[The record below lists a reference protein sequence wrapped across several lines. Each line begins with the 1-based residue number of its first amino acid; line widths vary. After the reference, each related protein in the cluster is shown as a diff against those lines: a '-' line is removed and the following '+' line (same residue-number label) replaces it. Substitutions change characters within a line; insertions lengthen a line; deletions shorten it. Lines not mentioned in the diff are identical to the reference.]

1 MKYILWDEGFLEK
14 VENYSGNQLNRKED
28 VGRLINIVRECG
40 EEEEFENLVF
50 TAKYICGMIRIV
62 KNEHDAS
69 NAGNMDLIKADLNE
83 NIKKG
88 VENISNSCNVFRCT
102 IIIVGAA
109 GIIVAQSND
118 IKMVCGM
125 FSAGLS
131 FTGKKFLIR
140 FCVRD
145 QFELQIT
152 TTAGPGKRYGIDT
165 DLV

>member
-88 VENISNSCNVFRCT
+88 VESLKKILSKTEEFNKEHFEKNYISLS
-102 IIIVGAA
+102 
-109 GIIVAQSND
+109 AQNFENLHQF
-118 IKMVCGM
+118 
-125 FSAGLS
+125 FSDLEAV
-131 FTGKKFLIR
+131 KKYINYL
-140 FCVRD
+140 
-145 QFELQIT
+145 
-152 TTAGPGKRYGIDT
+152 KR
-165 DLV
+165 LV